1 MCLSLAGLVATFAA
15 TLRAVTEAGAG
26 ATGIDGS
33 SMGVSPSLVCFCLIM
48 LAAAGGEAVLS
59 FLYETIKLKQAAN
72 NFRAQAERIQLM
84 EEALPEHVAAATDI
98 AIAAAKQSAAAA
110 SAGNAAVFQELLGK
124 SGELQNAFIGYVSAI
139 AGARDAATAAIS
151 EKLENFEANLKN
163 MRDSHLAKLQTHDAA
178 AGNAGE

>member
-1 MCLSLAGLVATFAA
+1 MPLLAGLVAAFAA

-72 NFRAQAERIQLM
+72 SFRAQAERIRLM

-110 SAGNAAVFQELLGK
+110 SAGNEAVFQELLGK

-139 AGARDAATAAIS
+139 YGARDAATAVING
-151 EKLENFEANLKN
+151 KLERFEANLNK
-163 MRDSHLAKLQTHDAA
+163 MRDSHLAKLQARDAA
-178 AGNAGE
+178 ASNAGE